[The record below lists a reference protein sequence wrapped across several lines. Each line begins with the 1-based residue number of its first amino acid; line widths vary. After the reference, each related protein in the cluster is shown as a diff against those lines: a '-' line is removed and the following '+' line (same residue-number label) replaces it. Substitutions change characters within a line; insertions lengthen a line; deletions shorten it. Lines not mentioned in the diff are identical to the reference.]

1 MTHLYAP
8 KLMTIEDVVEE
19 TADTRTFNLVF
30 QEEAVRASF
39 AFQVGQFAL
48 YSAFGAGESTFC
60 IANPATRKGYVET
73 TFRRVGRVTTSL
85 ADLNVGDTVGFR
97 GPYGNGFPMES
108 FHGKNL
114 LFIAGGIGLPPV
126 RSVIWECLDTR
137 ERYGD
142 LTVLYGARSV
152 RDLVYKR
159 EISHWE
165 ERPDVH
171 MVKTVDPGGEEAG
184 WDGRVGFVP
193 TVLKELAP
201 RPANAVAIL
210 CGPPV
215 MIKYSLAALAELGWN
230 DGQVYTTLENKMK
243 CGIGKCGRCNIG
255 DVYICKEGPVFT
267 AAEIKRMYPDF

>member
-1 MTHLYAP
+1 MTNLYAP
-8 KLMTIEDVVEE
+8 HLMTIEDVVEE

-30 QEEAVRASF
+30 QDEALRESF
-39 AFQVGQFAL
+39 GFHVGQFAL

-60 IANPATRKGYVET
+60 IANPATRKGYIET
-73 TFRRVGRVTTSL
+73 TFRRVGRVTSAL

-97 GPYGNGFPMES
+97 GPYGKGFPMES
-108 FHGKNL
+108 FRGKHI

-142 LTVLYGARSV
+142 LTVVYGARTV

-159 EISHWE
+159 ELEHWD
-165 ERPDVH
+165 ERPDVRL
-171 MVKTVDPGGEEAG
+171 VKTVDPGGEEPG
-184 WDGRVGFVP
+184 WDGKIGFVP

-201 RPANAVAIL
+201 RPENAVAVI

-215 MIKYSLAALAELGWN
+215 MIQYSLEALAGMGWA
-230 DGQVYTTLENKMK
+230 DDQVYTTLENKMK

-255 DVYICKEGPVFT
+255 DNYICKEGPVFT
-267 AAEIKRMYPDF
+267 AAEVKRMYPDI